1 MAAGT
6 YFSRKRKN
14 RWRSISGLVCMCWY
28 LVLSMSSQFVVYPWI
43 LTNLA
48 MCFRCIKL
56 YVHINI
62 FLFAKNKIL
71 PPRQMIT
78 FLARCL
84 PTHMHP
90 HQSLSLGV
98 CVLPQG
104 AVSRPR
110 GTLQRA
116 PSISFSKQFIYPSFR
131 EESEIPVT
139 FTAVCHSRLSLSL
152 SLPSIWLH
160 YVILSLNHHI
170 YLCERPVAFI
180 WTRIRKEQGA
190 DIPNPPAAAGLF
202 ASLWSGHTLLGG
214 AWQAHHPLD
223 RGCCPSPLGTT
234 GKSLV
239 LVSWVRKHL
248 MSHWVHLKPFL
259 HYNYYSSSLGRPT
272 REEGLASVG
281 VCLPSQLCP
290 AGRHF
295 PTPGAA
301 IHARDHFIYGD
312 WPKEK
317 IPWKQ
322 NDLPFYLIV
331 WYHL

>member
-1 MAAGT
+1 
-6 YFSRKRKN
+6 
-14 RWRSISGLVCMCWY
+14 
-28 LVLSMSSQFVVYPWI
+28 
-43 LTNLA
+43 

-56 YVHINI
+56 YIHINI

-180 WTRIRKEQGA
+180 
-190 DIPNPPAAAGLF
+190 
-202 ASLWSGHTLLGG
+202 
-214 AWQAHHPLD
+214 
-223 RGCCPSPLGTT
+223 
-234 GKSLV
+234 
-239 LVSWVRKHL
+239 
-248 MSHWVHLKPFL
+248 
-259 HYNYYSSSLGRPT
+259 
-272 REEGLASVG
+272 
-281 VCLPSQLCP
+281 
-290 AGRHF
+290 
-295 PTPGAA
+295 
-301 IHARDHFIYGD
+301 
-312 WPKEK
+312 
-317 IPWKQ
+317 
-322 NDLPFYLIV
+322 
-331 WYHL
+331 